1 MAHNDRRKPCGA
13 CDREVAH
20 TLDDRPYTHK
30 CFKPEPDANGFE
42 DPTPRGVTKFPAVSD
57 PAPTVEPMDDTH
69 CKQGGC
75 KGCCGCSS
83 ECTDTPCGQ
92 PFKGPYR
99 STPCEIQECYC
110 NDGDNPEKGS
120 WFGAMYDGSC
130 SVSECQIY
138 EGDRIRAD
146 GQGGYECEDC
156 GDSEPLAA
164 VTMTRSQ
171 ALVTLASE
179 GPDAD
184 MASLAFEREQEEA
197 TRVLSAHPYA
207 AVPEDPPVRNV
218 VELRLPSGR
227 LAIAVGDDFEDP
239 TAPADVPDV
248 LNVSGQPK
256 ARYQWRGSQNM
267 GYLIK
272 DPTTGDFRRYK
283 NQNPMGW
290 TRATTFNKAASDS
303 KAIND
308 WGKRNIV
315 IGAARRRD
323 VLLRA
328 HGLTHESDR
337 AALEGIVA
345 ELEEA
350 AGAKVGSD
358 LGTYLH
364 SFTELMDAGLK
375 TWRDA
380 PEEFHRS
387 LALYSQA
394 LADAG
399 LEPVPGLIERTTCIT
414 EFGGVVGTFDRIFYH
429 RPSGEYLIGDLKT
442 GKTME
447 YAMDETNT
455 QMWIYAHGVNQNG
468 VYDWNTDTWTTADAP
483 WGDNAVL
490 RRIRVSEERGVIIHM
505 PVQGEQ
511 EGTVSLVHADLQAG
525 AKHAELC
532 HAIRSRTKSKVRA
545 FEPPAPPAPEPQ
557 LNSTEDDV
565 WRGLF
570 RAVRSGEEATALW
583 RRAKEDGVQGVFL
596 NELIGLAREAIRSH
610 S

>member
-57 PAPTVEPMDDTH
+57 PAPTVEPMDDT
-69 CKQGGC
+69 Q
-75 KGCCGCSS
+75 
-83 ECTDTPCGQ
+83 E
-92 PFKGPYR
+92 KGP
-99 STPCEIQECYC
+99 
-110 NDGDNPEKGS
+110 
-120 WFGAMYDGSC
+120 WFGALEIGAC
-130 SVSECQIY
+130 SALGCRID

-156 GDSEPLAA
+156 GSFEPEPLTYTDVVANNLPLPA
-164 VTMTRSQ
+164 E
-171 ALVTLASE
+171 LADPNVPE
-179 GPDAD
+179 VP
-184 MASLAFEREQEEA
+184 
-197 TRVLSAHPYA
+197 AHPY
-207 AVPEDPPVRNV
+207 VTIPEDPPARDV
-218 VELRLPSGR
+218 VELRLP
-227 LAIAVGDDFEDP
+227 AVPGPMPVPDDFEDP

-328 HGLTHESDR
+328 HGLTHENDR

-468 VYDWNTDTWTTADAP
+468 VYDWNTDTWRPVSHDAGVP
-483 WGDNAVL
+483 NAMPPLVK
-490 RRIRVSEERGVIIHM
+490 VSEERGVIIHM
-505 PVQGEQ
+505 PVQGPQ

-545 FEPPAPPAPEPQ
+545 FEPPAQPAPEPQ
-557 LNSTEDDV
+557 LNETSDDI

>member
-92 PFKGPYR
+92 PFKGP
-99 STPCEIQECYC
+99 
-110 NDGDNPEKGS
+110 
-120 WFGAMYDGSC
+120 WFGAMYDGRC
-130 SVSECQIY
+130 SVSECRID

-156 GDSEPLAA
+156 GEFEDRTGDKVRVSLGIDPSAPEGGEA
-164 VTMTRSQ
+164 V
-171 ALVTLASE
+171 AVI
-179 GPDAD
+179 
-184 MASLAFEREQEEA
+184 
-197 TRVLSAHPYA
+197 SAHPY
-207 AVPEDPPVRNV
+207 VTIPDPPVPNV
-218 VELRLPSGR
+218 VELRLP
-227 LAIAVGDDFEDP
+227 AVPGPMPVPDDFEDP

-267 GYLIK
+267 GYLVK

-290 TRATTFNKAASDS
+290 TRATTFNKAASS
-303 KAIND
+303 TTSLTAWKL
-308 WGKRNIV
+308 RNVI
-315 IGAARRRD
+315 IGAARRPD
-323 VLLRA
+323 ALLRA
-328 HGLTHESDR
+328 HGLTHKDAR
-337 AALEGIVA
+337 QLDQIAAD
-345 ELEEA
+345 LEEV

-358 LGTYLH
+358 IGTFLH
-364 SFTELMDAGLK
+364 EFTEHMDAGLK

-380 PEEFHRS
+380 PPQYQAQ
-387 LALYSQA
+387 LALYA
-394 LADAG
+394 KTLADAG
-399 LEPVPGLIERTTCIT
+399 FEPVPGLIERTTCIT
-414 EFGGVVGTFDRIFYH
+414 EFGGVVGTFDRVLYH
-429 RPSGEYLIGDLKT
+429 RPSGTYAIGDLKT
-442 GKTME
+442 GKTMD
-447 YAMDETNT
+447 YARLETEC
-455 QMWIYAHGVNQNG
+455 QEWIYAHGVNQNG
-468 VYDWNTDTWTTADAP
+468 VYDWNTDTWDEPHTMADI
-483 WGDNAVL
+483 NERLV
-490 RRIRVSEERGVIIHM
+490 VSEEWGLIIHM
-505 PVQGEQ
+505 PVQGDDAGRVFLER
-511 EGTVSLVHADLQAG
+511 ADLQRG
-525 AKHAELC
+525 ARYAETC
-532 HAIRSRTKSKVRA
+532 AENRGWSRPKRQLWSW
-545 FEPPAPPAPEPQ
+545 EPAAPAAPEPQ
-557 LNSTEDDV
+557 LNETPDDI

-583 RRAKEDGVQGVFL
+583 KRAKETGVQGVFL
-596 NELIGLAREAIRSH
+596 NELIELARGAIRSH

>member
-20 TLDDRPYTHK
+20 TLDDRPYAHK
-30 CFKPEPDANGFE
+30 CFKPEPDANGLE

-57 PAPTVEPMDDTH
+57 PVPTVEPMDDTH

-92 PFKGPYR
+92 PFKGP
-99 STPCEIQECYC
+99 
-110 NDGDNPEKGS
+110 
-120 WFGAMYDGSC
+120 WFGAMYDGKC
-130 SVSECQIY
+130 SVSECRIT
-138 EGDRIRAD
+138 EGDRVRAD
-146 GQGGYECEDC
+146 GLGGYECEDC
-156 GDSEPLAA
+156 VEDDEPLTYTDVVANNLPLPA
-164 VTMTRSQ
+164 E
-171 ALVTLASE
+171 LE
-179 GPDAD
+179 DP
-184 MASLAFEREQEEA
+184 
-197 TRVLSAHPYA
+197 RVAEVPAHPYA
-207 AVPEDPPVRNV
+207 AVPETPVREVTV
-218 VELRLPSGR
+218 VPAL
-227 LAIAVGDDFEDP
+227 DDFEDP

-248 LNVSGQPK
+248 LNVSGQPR

-267 GYLIK
+267 GYLVK

-328 HGLTHESDR
+328 HGLTHENDR

-399 LEPVPGLIERTTCIT
+399 LEPVSGLIERTTCIT

-468 VYDWNTDTWTTADAP
+468 VYDWNTDTWERAWPDMSGWDP
-483 WGDNAVL
+483 DEYDPVK
-490 RRIRVSEERGVIIHM
+490 VSEERGVIIHM
-505 PVQGEQ
+505 PVQGKQ
-511 EGTVSLVHADLQAG
+511 EGAVSLVHADLQAG

-557 LNSTEDDV
+557 LNPTKDDV

-583 RRAKEDGVQGVFL
+583 RRAKEAGVQGVFL
-596 NELIGLAREAIRSH
+596 NELIELAREAIRSH